1 MIRLKLQYLGTAA
14 AEAFPGVFCHCETC
28 QKARKLGGKNIRRR
42 SGMVVNDTTLIDFP
56 PDIYALSLEFGL
68 DLGSVTDLVVTH
80 SHEDHFDVDELSMRQ
95 NGLFCHLGEDAPP
108 LRVHG
113 NDGVERSLKKAGMDT
128 RPYLDFSP
136 LTYFEPLR
144 LPNGL
149 VFTPLPA
156 SHAKGENAC
165 IFLVEDGSR
174 RILYAHDTG
183 LFPEEDYPFLQGK
196 SLDFVSFDCCNGSGS
211 GGFYGHMGMPEC
223 RQVAARLRAEG
234 CIRPDTRLVLNHF
247 SHTCGDLHEELEAKA
262 AKDGFEV
269 AYDGMIVTL

>member
-42 SGMVVNDTTLIDFP
+42 SGMVVNDTTPDRFP
-56 PDIYALSLEFGL
+56 TRYLRSLSRFGL

-80 SHEDHFDVDELSMRQ
+80 SMRTTSTWM
-95 NGLFCHLGEDAPP
+95 NCPCVKTACSATSARTRRPCGYTATTVSSGRSKRLGWTP
-108 LRVHG
+108 
-113 NDGVERSLKKAGMDT
+113 

-156 SHAKGENAC
+156 SHAKGENAWHLPRRRW
-165 IFLVEDGSR
+165 IPPYPLRSR
-174 RILYAHDTG
+174 H
-183 LFPEEDYPFLQGK
+183 
-196 SLDFVSFDCCNGSGS
+196 
-211 GGFYGHMGMPEC
+211 
-223 RQVAARLRAEG
+223 
-234 CIRPDTRLVLNHF
+234 RLVPGRGL
-247 SHTCGDLHEELEAKA
+247 SLPAGKKL
-262 AKDGFEV
+262 GFC
-269 AYDGMIVTL
+269 LL